1 MTILSICRIAEL
13 YSNTL
18 KLKDA
23 VNKFREAI
31 RLITKIIVNKD
42 LLLNNEKNINLFFDK
57 FRDYIIENNTND
69 SNLLEIKNFYSASIR
84 ISKYFL
90 IKKDFALG
98 LQYFN
103 RVKQLS
109 EEFEELNYSLDSLIL
124 GIAVTAFESQSE
136 KSLEFID
143 KAIEL
148 LGSTST
154 GAYLLVFKSKYL
166 DRIQTE
172 EYLKSALKIFES
184 SKNRKTS
191 NVPMIYF
198 MLGTHKLENNEKD
211 EAIVYI
217 NKAKKSLKL
226 PQQEVTI
233 DESFS
238 SANSAFNGKCLI
250 INNNLSFDVKGFL
263 SMFENL
269 KFTTD
274 IKNELSYSVFRN
286 EIIKIQEN
294 KEFSKINSFIMII
307 ISNGNI
313 NKLMFFD
320 EDEQKYI
327 EVMIEEIV
335 DMFDNIMCKHLFKKP
350 KIFIFITY
358 PDIDENS
365 EEKREIG
372 SDQSVK
378 EKINYCPISD
388 ICVWNIHFNNQ
399 KDVDIN
405 LLTQTFEKYIQEQE
419 ITDFFKSSVSFR
431 INFIN

>member
-1 MTILSICRIAEL
+1 
-13 YSNTL
+13 
-18 KLKDA
+18 
-23 VNKFREAI
+23 
-31 RLITKIIVNKD
+31 
-42 LLLNNEKNINLFFDK
+42 
-57 FRDYIIENNTND
+57 
-69 SNLLEIKNFYSASIR
+69 
-84 ISKYFL
+84 
-90 IKKDFALG
+90 
-98 LQYFN
+98 
-103 RVKQLS
+103 
-109 EEFEELNYSLDSLIL
+109 
-124 GIAVTAFESQSE
+124 
-136 KSLEFID
+136 
-143 KAIEL
+143 
-148 LGSTST
+148 
-154 GAYLLVFKSKYL
+154 
-166 DRIQTE
+166 
-172 EYLKSALKIFES
+172 
-184 SKNRKTS
+184 
-191 NVPMIYF
+191 
-198 MLGTHKLENNEKD
+198 
-211 EAIVYI
+211 
-217 NKAKKSLKL
+217 
-226 PQQEVTI
+226 
-233 DESFS
+233 
-238 SANSAFNGKCLI
+238 
-250 INNNLSFDVKGFL
+250 VKGFL